1 MNQRIPDIDVYSA
14 ATNPSAQQRYNELLI
29 EQFRTN
35 AGRVSGQFADLPVL
49 LLNTIGAKTGARRT
63 TPLVYFQ
70 DGDRYLLIAS
80 KAGAHSNPAWYH
92 NLVATPTA
100 SVELPN
106 ESFDVQARVP
116 EGAERDR
123 LFHQV
128 AEQFPIYT
136 DYQSKTARRIPVIVL
151 DRVDK

>member
-1 MNQRIPDIDVYSA
+1 MNEPLPDIDVYTA

-29 EQFRTN
+29 AQFRAS
-35 AGRVSGQFADLPVL
+35 AGKLTGQFAQLPVL
-49 LLNTIGAKTGARRT
+49 LLKTIGAKTGVLRT

-70 DGDRYLLIAS
+70 HGDRYLLIAS

-92 NLVATPTA
+92 NVLATPTA

-116 EGAERDR
+116 EGAERDG
-123 LFHQV
+123 LFEMVTEH
-128 AEQFPIYT
+128 FRIYA
-136 DYQSKTARRIPVIVL
+136 DYQSRTARRIPVVVL
-151 DRVDK
+151 ERT